1 MRKPF
6 LKLGEVF
13 GVKPSQEYVHPEK
26 AIPLKFDNWEE
37 LRREVKPLTDKNLV
51 FSEPPKVA
59 KVVQEV
65 LSKRRDKERSIWP
78 PRPLEVFLPLT
89 SEYIEGK
96 KECVSHET
104 LRRLRDGKFSVKAV
118 LNLRRLTVE
127 EALLALEDFFRRAI
141 ELEYSCVLVIHG
153 RGLSSPNGE
162 PVLKP
167 LFRSWL
173 EKGPYRR
180 YVLAYASARPCDGGL
195 GATYVLLSQRAV
207 KK

>member
-1 MRKPF
+1 MQKPF
-6 LKLGEVF
+6 LKLGKVF
-13 GVKPSQEYVHPEK
+13 GVKPSQECFLPEK
-26 AIPLKFDNWEE
+26 AISLKFDSWEA
-37 LRREVKPLTDKNLV
+37 LQREVKPLTDKNLV

-59 KVVQEV
+59 KVVKEV
-65 LSKRRDKERSIWP
+65 LSKRRDEERSTWP
-78 PRPLEVFLPLT
+78 PRPLEVYLPLT

-104 LRRLRDGKFSVKAV
+104 LRKLRDGKFSVKAV
-118 LNLRRLTVE
+118 LNLRGLTAV
-127 EALLALEDFFRRAI
+127 EALLALENFFKRAI
-141 ELEYSCVLVIHG
+141 ELGYSCVLVVHG

-173 EKGPYRR
+173 ERGPYRR
-180 YVLAYASARPCDGGL
+180 HVLAYASARPCDGGL
-195 GATYVLLSQRAV
+195 GATYVLLSQRPV

>member
-1 MRKPF
+1 MQKPF

-13 GVKPSQEYVHPEK
+13 GVKPSQEGVHPEK
-26 AIPLKFDNWEE
+26 AIPLKFDSWET

-59 KVVQEV
+59 KVAKEV
-65 LSKRRDKERSIWP
+65 LSKRRNKERSIWP
-78 PRPLEVFLPLT
+78 PKPLEVCLPLT

-118 LNLRRLTVE
+118 LNLRRLTAE
-127 EALLALEDFFRRAI
+127 EAAKKAETAAQKAERVF
-141 ELEYSCVLVIHG
+141 
-153 RGLSSPNGE
+153 
-162 PVLKP
+162 
-167 LFRSWL
+167 
-173 EKGPYRR
+173 EKG
-180 YVLAYASARPCDGGL
+180 L
-195 GATYVLLSQRAV
+195 

>member
-1 MRKPF
+1 VQKPF

-13 GVKPSQEYVHPEK
+13 GVKPSQEGVHPEK
-26 AIPLKFDNWEE
+26 AISLKFDSWEA

-51 FSEPPKVA
+51 FSEPPKVV
-59 KVVQEV
+59 KVVKEV
-65 LSKRRDKERSIWP
+65 LSKRRDEERSVWP
-78 PRPLEVFLPLT
+78 PKPLEVYLPLT

-127 EALLALEDFFRRAI
+127 EALLALEDFFRKAI
-141 ELEYSCVLVIHG
+141 ELGYSCVLVVHG

-167 LFRSWL
+167 LFKSWL
-173 EKGPYRR
+173 ERGPYRR
-180 YVLAYASARPCDGGL
+180 HVLAYASARPCDGGL
-195 GATYVLLSQRAV
+195 GATYVLLSQRPV